1 MSNFEMKDNEII
13 MRGLTESG
21 EAVTI
26 KLNIEEVMQVRN
38 EYIKNNKEY
47 IKKAIKD
54 VLKIM
59 ID

>member
-13 MRGLTESG
+13 LKGKTASG
-21 EAVTI
+21 EEVTI
-26 KLNIEEVMQVRN
+26 ILNIEEVMQVRN
-38 EYIKNNKEY
+38 EYIKNNKEFV
-47 IKKAIKD
+47 KKGIKD